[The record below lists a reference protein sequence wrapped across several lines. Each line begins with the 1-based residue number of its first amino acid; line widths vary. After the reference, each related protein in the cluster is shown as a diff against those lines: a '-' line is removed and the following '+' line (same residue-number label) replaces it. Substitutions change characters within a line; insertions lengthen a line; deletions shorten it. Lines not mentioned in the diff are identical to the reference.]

1 MKTDRFGLTKRDALS
16 LDAAK
21 LYYAGL
27 SQQAIAERLFVTRP
41 TVSKLITHAKQR
53 GFVRTVVDD
62 PRENDQRVIGQLQQ
76 RYGLT
81 SVHLVSPLGSGPI
94 DIRRALG
101 RAGAQVLAE
110 ILLPQDSLAVC
121 WSETVSEIV
130 AQFSARNATGI
141 TVLQGR
147 GFVGD
152 ERSSLRTVA
161 DIERLATTLLG
172 TAEFLESPA
181 IQSSLSTKNETCA
194 DSAIKNHLVHLTQ
207 SRVLLY
213 SVGSLERTSTL
224 FRSELLTEAEKEKL
238 KTESVGD
245 TCSHYVDEAG
255 RVCLPDMNARTV
267 GISLPQIRKVEQ
279 KILVSGGADKI
290 RAIHA
295 ALQWGYVNH
304 LVTDTASAHE
314 LLSLHH

>member
-41 TVSKLITHAKQR
+41 TVSKLITHAKNR

-62 PRENDQRVIGQLQQ
+62 PRENDQRIIGRLQQ

-81 SVHLVSPLGSGPI
+81 SVHLVSPFGSGPI

-101 RAGAQVLAE
+101 RAGAQVLTE
-110 ILLPQDSLAVC
+110 ILLPLDAVAVC
-121 WSETVSEIV
+121 WSETVSEVV
-130 AQFSARNATGI
+130 AQFSARNATGV

-161 DIERLATTLLG
+161 DLERLATTLLG
-172 TAEFLESPA
+172 TAEFLQSPA
-181 IQSSLSTKNETCA
+181 IHTSLVSKNETCA
-194 DSAIKNHLVHLTQ
+194 DSAVKNHLVHLAK

-224 FRSELLTEAEKEKL
+224 FRSNLLTEDERDQLRAEA
-238 KTESVGD
+238 VGD
-245 TCSHYVDEAG
+245 ICSHFVDEAG

-267 GISLPQIRKVEQ
+267 GISLPEIRKVEQ

-290 RAIHA
+290 RAIHT
-295 ALQWGYVNH
+295 ALRWGYANH

-314 LLSLHH
+314 LLSIHD